1 MTNFNKRGKVKI
13 SRQLYYDGNISH
25 LLFKNFLP
33 IKIET
38 DIDGFIIIAGYSN
51 YFEEVKEGFAV
62 PFYEIIFSTNVQGVP
77 EFDKVIKIQ

>member
-13 SRQLYYDGNISH
+13 TRQAYYGENISH

-38 DIDGFIIIAGYSN
+38 DIDGYIIIAGYSK

-62 PFYEIIFSTNVQGVP
+62 PFYEIVFSTNVQGVQ
-77 EFDKVIKIQ
+77 EFDKVIKI